1 MKAGPGDSD
10 KIRLPELPVFKR
22 FSLAL
27 RQEYATADEILSVI
41 DRTVSRIKDVLDR
54 EAEIRR
60 RADAEE
66 FPDEV
71 AFEDE
76 ESELFPEEMVEPE
89 ELEDLLEPER
99 EPQSELQPQSPPEED
114 RGELFVESP
123 ESVAE
128 DQKFQ
133 EQSLTADE
141 EIESLLSE
149 PDVDAIFP
157 LEEEGVDALI
167 REEEE
172 VTTLIRPDSDEPVGR
187 TSKTKSTAKR
197 KPKKKPPQPDI
208 VRVSKHGKPLGL
220 SKVKKNVKKSTK
232 RPAKAAKRKGTP
244 KGRSRSR

>member
-66 FPDEV
+66 FPDDVV
-71 AFEDE
+71 AFDDE

-89 ELEDLLEPER
+89 ELGALLEPEPER
-99 EPQSELQPQSPPEED
+99 QPEED
-114 RGELFVESP
+114 RRELFVESP
-123 ESVAE
+123 ESIAE

-133 EQSLTADE
+133 EQSLTADD
-141 EIESLLSE
+141 EIETLLSE
-149 PDVDAIFP
+149 PDVDAI
-157 LEEEGVDALI
+157 
-167 REEEE
+167 
-172 VTTLIRPDSDEPVGR
+172 
-187 TSKTKSTAKR
+187 
-197 KPKKKPPQPDI
+197 
-208 VRVSKHGKPLGL
+208 
-220 SKVKKNVKKSTK
+220 
-232 RPAKAAKRKGTP
+232 
-244 KGRSRSR
+244 

>member
-60 RADAEE
+60 RAESEE

-71 AFEDE
+71 AEFEDE
-76 ESELFPEEMVEPE
+76 ESELFPEEIVQPG
-89 ELEDLLEPER
+89 ELEEMLGPAED
-99 EPQSELQPQSPPEED
+99 EES

-123 ESVAE
+123 EAVAE

-141 EIESLLSE
+141 EIESLLE
-149 PDVDAIFP
+149 PEQPDVDTIFP
-157 LEEEGVDALI
+157 LEDEAVETLLPEED
-167 REEEE
+167 E
-172 VTTLIRPDSDEPVGR
+172 VTTLIRPDSDEGVPR
-187 TSKTKSTAKR
+187 APKTKAATAKR
-197 KPKKKPPQPDI
+197 KPKKKTSQPGI

-220 SKVKKNVKKSTK
+220 SKVKKDVKKPK
-232 RPAKAAKRKGTP
+232 RPAQAKRRGTP